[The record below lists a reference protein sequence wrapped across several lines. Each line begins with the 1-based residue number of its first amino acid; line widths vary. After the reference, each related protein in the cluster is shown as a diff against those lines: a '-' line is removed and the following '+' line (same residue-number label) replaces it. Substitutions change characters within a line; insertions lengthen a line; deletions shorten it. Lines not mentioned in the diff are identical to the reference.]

1 MNYELRRIRMEIER
15 RLPQSPA
22 SIVVAA
28 AVVVPVPDV
37 APAAFAGHVASA
49 TAVFVVSLY

>member
-1 MNYELRRIRMEIER
+1 MEIER